1 MCNHAAPS
9 LRLEIEAEWGATD
22 KSPWD
27 NEPSYRF
34 TLQQETSS
42 GWTSLE
48 TAGGFES
55 TFDATTAAA
64 DALRQLASGPVPE
77 EDPTKVKPS

>member
-1 MCNHAAPS
+1 MCTHAAPT
-9 LRLEIEAEWGATD
+9 LRLEIEAEWGTTD

-27 NEPSYRF
+27 NSPSYRF

-48 TAGGFES
+48 TAEGFDNIAE
-55 TFDATTAAA
+55 AAKAAA
-64 DALRQLASGPVPE
+64 DALRLFTTSYGPE
-77 EDPTKVKPS
+77 EARTKEKSS

>member
-1 MCNHAAPS
+1 MCTHAAPT
-9 LRLEIEAEWGATD
+9 LRLEIEAEWGTTD

-27 NEPSYRF
+27 NSPSYRF

-48 TAGGFES
+48 TAEGFICIA
-55 TFDATTAAA
+55 DAA
-64 DALRQLASGPVPE
+64 DAAAEVLRGL
-77 EDPTKVKPS
+77 T

>member
-1 MCNHAAPS
+1 MCTHAAPT
-9 LRLEIEAEWGATD
+9 LRLEIEAKWGMTD

-27 NEPSYRF
+27 NSPSYRF

-48 TAGGFES
+48 TAGGFGS
-55 TFDATTAAA
+55 TAEAANAAA
-64 DALRQLASGPVPE
+64 DVLRLITTNSGS
-77 EDPTKVKPS
+77 PS

>member
-1 MCNHAAPS
+1 MCTHAAPS

-27 NEPSYRF
+27 NNPSYRF

-48 TAGGFES
+48 TAGGFDS
-55 TFDATTAAA
+55 TFDAVTAAA
-64 DALRQLASGPVPE
+64 DALRLLTACPAPE
-77 EDPTKVKPS
+77 EAPTKAKPS